1 MRGNRG
7 FTLIELMIAVIIVG
21 ILAAVAIPT
30 YTRYVQNA
38 NQSAAQQFLR
48 DVASRAEQYRLDA
61 RDYPDAIGTGT
72 NEIDVTI
79 PDDVDRNYTI
89 NFNPDNSA
97 TPPTYEITA
106 TPKAGTRQAGTSTL
120 ELDSAGNTTP
130 ADEW

>member
-1 MRGNRG
+1 M
-7 FTLIELMIAVIIVG
+7 
-21 ILAAVAIPT
+21 
-30 YTRYVQNA
+30 
-38 NQSAAQQFLR
+38 
-48 DVASRAEQYRLDA
+48 ASRAEQYRLDA
-61 RDYPDAIGTGT
+61 RDYPDDLGTGT

-79 PDDVDRNYTI
+79 PDDVDRNYSI

-106 TPKAGTRQAGTSTL
+106 TPKAGSRQAGTSTL